1 MSLCWRGGWQ
11 VAIGNDPQ
19 PQQVRSPETGRLLC
33 TMRSVTRH
41 LEKKRVVLAEQQ
53 VSNAPAGAA
62 AAAADEAVSREPQQ
76 SAPPPAEPL
85 PDAPEPEP
93 EPEVEPAE
101 PRTQADIC
109 IDVVQALEAADA
121 ELGATVDLLLLQTGT
136 SSAAAALVAV
146 HRGQTWA
153 AVPSLSDSPRADVR
167 SVRLAAR
174 SWEKMEADASRLT
187 DWLRGGWCWS
197 AVETNSGHP
206 AADLASTAADA
217 AARDNVVWARD
228 EAARTKLSAL
238 RAEIAQAVAEVAE
251 AAAAAGP
258 T

>member
-1 MSLCWRGGWQ
+1 
-11 VAIGNDPQ
+11 
-19 PQQVRSPETGRLLC
+19 
-33 TMRSVTRH
+33 MRSVTRH

-53 VSNAPAGAA
+53 VSKAPAGAA

-93 EPEVEPAE
+93 EGEPAE
-101 PRTQADIC
+101 PRSQADIC

-217 AARDNVVWARD
+217 AARDNIVWARD